1 MDTIYSQRTGQSPVS
16 FAQPAPYNPMASQPA
31 RNRVNMAQLADYMK
45 ASRGMTPDAYAAT
58 QPGVQQGGMDVAS
71 LANQAQQDNQNITRP
86 DYDINPQQPQQP
98 MAPQGIDV
106 NSLLSQITGAGSLA
120 GIQAGAP
127 QDQPNGAQ
135 PGPEVFQN
143 EQTMG
148 QAGLLPTSAPK
159 EISQNPT
166 NNVTQFSQNA
176 VQAGLNGVDL
186 GFQARTPTNGMSA
199 ESQNLDAQR
208 IKGDMTSIAQA
219 KDPKAAWQ
227 EVKKDPF
234 YKDSNFYTGMMN
246 VGLAIMSGANPMQAF
261 QAGSQAM
268 TNADMKEQLK
278 GNREYLMQMYTPDSI
293 AAATASGDPTLLK
306 QKTMSQE
313 DQMKAQSDEWTR
325 RNAITSGQE
334 DTRNAKSVQQSLDA
348 EQRRYNQ
355 QNQIQ
360 QNQFNQQKKLL
371 SMKNDIKQ
379 KAAQDAANSF
389 DFTSR
394 DLNAEKNTPEGS
406 VIKSWSVKQGYF
418 DAAKK
423 DLDLAKQAIQNGD
436 QQAATAAFKQAVFNS
451 ARGEIGENRS
461 LQGSDLAEFAED
473 PNIAVRTI
481 NDIRLKSGFTPTLKA
496 INYVDSANEVGSKSA
511 VSNIERIKNQ
521 RIEANSRTLGARKA
535 TALVNRAF
543 GGGWHDPLK
552 AFAQD
557 GDDAV
562 NARTGGALSNDAS
575 WMYNN

>member
-58 QPGVQQGGMDVAS
+58 QPGVQQGGMDLAS

-166 NNVTQFSQNA
+166 NDVKQYSQNA

-306 QKTMSQE
+306 QKRMSDEDRLAAENNIWQARNDVTSQQEQARAERDNKWAIDRQQRQIDSQE
-313 DQMKAQSDEWTR
+313 ASSDRILKRQLAVLDYKDKKKAEDDSNDIYGGLSARQVSPITAQFR
-325 RNAITSGQE
+325 TAINQNATKMMAFNKGE
-334 DTRNAKSVQQSLDA
+334 RL
-348 EQRRYNQ
+348 
-355 QNQIQ
+355 IQ
-360 QNQFNQQKKLL
+360 Q
-371 SMKNDIKQ
+371 
-379 KAAQDAANSF
+379 AQDALDSGDHSKAAAAYREAQDELARGTLGSQGMLDHERRDALTESPAFVTRKANQASLQAGF
-389 DFTSR
+389 GPTRAGLDFMKDQIKLAQGAEHDELNKRMDISVQRLIEAGMPEDKARRLITSSVS
-394 DLNAEKNTPEGS
+394 LGFGTGSGPNTP
-406 VIKSWSVKQGYF
+406 KKQ
-418 DAAKK
+418 
-423 DLDLAKQAIQNGD
+423 
-436 QQAATAAFKQAVFNS
+436 
-451 ARGEIGENRS
+451 
-461 LQGSDLAEFAED
+461 
-473 PNIAVRTI
+473 
-481 NDIRLKSGFTPTLKA
+481 
-496 INYVDSANEVGSKSA
+496 
-511 VSNIERIKNQ
+511 
-521 RIEANSRTLGARKA
+521 
-535 TALVNRAF
+535 
-543 GGGWHDPLK
+543 
-552 AFAQD
+552 
-557 GDDAV
+557 
-562 NARTGGALSNDAS
+562 GALSGGDDS
-575 WMYNN
+575 WMLNIKK